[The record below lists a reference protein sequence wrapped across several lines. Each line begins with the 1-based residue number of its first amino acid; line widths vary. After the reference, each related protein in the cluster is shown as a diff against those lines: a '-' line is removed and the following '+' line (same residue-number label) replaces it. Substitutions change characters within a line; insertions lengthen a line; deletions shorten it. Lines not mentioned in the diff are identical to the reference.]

1 MKRFIAVS
9 GAVFLSFLF
18 AFSQPVWSEEQTWK
32 VNLKDADIR
41 AFVTQ
46 ISDITGYSFVIDPRV
61 KGKVTVISNAPMT
74 RDAVYEMFLSVLQ
87 VHGFSAIPSED
98 VIKIVQQNEA
108 KQSANNLKLL
118 SKVPSEQLVTRVIQV
133 KNANALELVPILRPM
148 VAKYGHLAGVAAAN
162 ALIISDHISN
172 IQRISRIVDELDSPS
187 QYELEVVQL
196 DEAWVGDMVK
206 LLEELAPSELGKAGA
221 KASAN
226 KFSVVADER
235 SNRLIIKGDENFRDK
250 IKKLISKLD
259 QPAAT
264 SGTTKVVRLKHAD
277 AKEMAE
283 LLKGLMGDISSE
295 TKDKGAKKTSSTS
308 ATVYADEGI
317 NALVIRAEPS
327 VLKETEEIIRQLDI
341 RRSQVLIEAAIVEI
355 GDENTKGLGV
365 QWALFDQGGTVP
377 GAVTNFGEV
386 GLSAASVLSAIAADD
401 PTAVGGVAQGGLT
414 LGIGDQNNGLSW
426 GAMIQAL
433 NSNTDANLLST
444 PKVITMDNQESSII
458 VGQNI
463 PIKTGESTTTGDGT
477 SNPFTTITREDIG
490 VKLVVTPSISEGD
503 SVRLEIAQEISS
515 IADSVD
521 VASDIVT
528 QKREIKTNVLADDGE
543 TIVLG
548 GLITEDYQTKVSK
561 VPLLGDIPWL
571 GALFR
576 STENKRTKRNLL
588 VFLRPTILRDKERTR
603 QISEEKFNGLW
614 ELNLGIK
621 EDRGRIRER
630 AQGELIQRPSVESL
644 FEGNRLNETVPDEP
658 STEESSENE
667 K

>member
-9 GAVFLSFLF
+9 CAVVLNFMFV
-18 AFSQPVWSEEQTWK
+18 FSHSAVAGEQTWK

-61 KGKVTVISNAPMT
+61 KGKVTVVSNAPMN

-87 VHGFSAIPSED
+87 VHGFAAIPSAG

-108 KQSANNLKLL
+108 KQKANNLSLL
-118 SKVPSEQLVTRVIQV
+118 TSIPSEQLVTRVIQV

-172 IQRISRIVDELDSPS
+172 IKRISKIIDELDSPS

-196 DEAWVGDMVK
+196 HEAWVGDLVK
-206 LLEELAPSELGKAGA
+206 LLEELAPSELGKSGA
-221 KASAN
+221 KRSAK

-235 SNRLIIKGDENFRDK
+235 SNRLIIKGDENFRGK
-250 IKKLISKLD
+250 IKKLIKKLD

-283 LLKGLMGDISSE
+283 LLKGIMGDISSE
-295 TKDKGAKKTSSTS
+295 TKDKGAKKSSGAA
-308 ATVYADEGI
+308 ATVYADEAI

-341 RRSQVLIEAAIVEI
+341 RRAQVLIEAAIVEI
-355 GDENTKGLGV
+355 GDANTQGLGV
-365 QWALFDQGGTVP
+365 QWAMYDPGGAVP
-377 GAVTNFGEV
+377 GAITNFSDV
-386 GLSAASVLSAIAADD
+386 GASASSVLSAIAADD
-401 PTAVGGVAQGGLT
+401 GSAIGKVATGGLT
-414 LGIGDQNNGLSW
+414 FGFGGTNGGVSW
-426 GAMIQAL
+426 GALIQAL
-433 NSNTDANLLST
+433 DSNADANLLST
-444 PKVITMDNQESSII
+444 PKIITMDNQESSII

-463 PIKTGESTTTGDGT
+463 PIKTGESTTSGDGT

-490 VKLVVTPSISEGD
+490 VKLLVTPSISEGNL
-503 SVRLEIAQEISS
+503 VRLEITQEISS
-515 IADSVD
+515 IADSTEVTTD
-521 VASDIVT
+521 VVT

-548 GLITEDYQTKVSK
+548 GLITEDYKTKVSK
-561 VPLLGDIPWL
+561 VPFLGDIPWV

-576 STENKRTKRNLL
+576 STETQRVKTNLL
-588 VFLRPTILRDKERTR
+588 VFLRPTILRNKEQAR
-603 QISEEKFNGLW
+603 QVSEDKFNALW

-630 AQGELIQRPSVESL
+630 SEGEIIPRPALESL
-644 FEGNRLNETVPDEP
+644 FEGNRLNDTIPEKEEV
-658 STEESSENE
+658 TEGEE
-667 K
+667 

>member
-1 MKRFIAVS
+1 MKRFISVS
-9 GAVFLSFLF
+9 HVVILSFLF
-18 AFSQPVWSEEQTWK
+18 MFSQASWSEEQTWK

-46 ISDITGYSFVIDPRV
+46 VSDITGYSFVIDPRV
-61 KGKVTVISNAPMT
+61 KGKVTVISNAPMD

-87 VHGFSAIPSED
+87 VHGFSAIPSEG

-108 KQSANNLKLL
+108 KQKATNLRLL
-118 SKVPSEQLVTRVIQV
+118 SRVPAEQLVTRVIQV

-172 IQRISRIVDELDSPS
+172 IKRISGIIEELDSPS
-187 QYELEVVQL
+187 QYELEVIQL

-206 LLEELAPSELGKAGA
+206 LLEELAPSELGKSGA
-221 KASAN
+221 KASAK

-250 IKKLISKLD
+250 IKQLIAKLD

-283 LLKGLMGDISSE
+283 LLKGIMGDISSE
-295 TKDKGAKKTSSTS
+295 SKDQGAKKSSGAA

-327 VLKETEEIIRQLDI
+327 VLQETEEIIRQLDI
-341 RRSQVLIEAAIVEI
+341 RRAQVLIEAAIVEI

-365 QWALFDQGGTVP
+365 QWALYDAGGAIP
-377 GAVTNFGEV
+377 GALTNFGEV
-386 GLSAASVLSAIAADD
+386 GVSAASVLSAIAADD
-401 PTAVGGVAQGGLT
+401 PSAVGGVAQGGLT
-414 LGIGDQNNGLSW
+414 MGIGQENSGTSW
-426 GAMIQAL
+426 GALIQAL
-433 NSNTDANLLST
+433 DSNIDANLLST
-444 PKVITMDNQESSII
+444 PKIITMDNQESSII

-463 PIKTGESTTTGDGT
+463 PIKTGESTTAGDGT

-503 SVRLEIAQEISS
+503 LVRLEITQEISS

-521 VASDIVT
+521 VATDIVT

-548 GLITEDYQTKVSK
+548 GLITEDYRVKVSK
-561 VPLLGDIPWL
+561 VPFLGDIPWV

-576 STENKRTKRNLL
+576 STENKREKRNLL
-588 VFLRPTILRDKERTR
+588 IFLRPTILRDKLRTKE
-603 QISEEKFNGLW
+603 ITEEKFNALW

-630 AQGELIQRPSVESL
+630 SEGEIIPRPPVDSL
-644 FEGNRLNETVPDEP
+644 FEGNRLNETVQDEEP
-658 STEESSENE
+658 EAEE
-667 K
+667 

>member
-1 MKRFIAVS
+1 MKRFISVS
-9 GAVFLSFLF
+9 HIVILSFLLML
-18 AFSQPVWSEEQTWK
+18 SQATWSEEQTWK

-46 ISDITGYSFVIDPRV
+46 VSDITGYSFVIDPRV
-61 KGKVTVISNAPMT
+61 KGKVTVISNAPMG

-87 VHGFSAIPSED
+87 VHGFSAIPSEG
-98 VIKIVQQNEA
+98 VIKIVRQNEA
-108 KQSANNLKLL
+108 KQNATNLRLL
-118 SKVPSEQLVTRVIQV
+118 SRVPAEQLVTRVIQV

-172 IQRISRIVDELDSPS
+172 IKRISGIIDELDSPS
-187 QYELEVVQL
+187 QYGLEVIQL

-206 LLEELAPSELGKAGA
+206 LLEELAPAELGKLGA
-221 KASAN
+221 KTSAK

-235 SNRLIIKGDENFRDK
+235 SNRLIVKGDENFREK
-250 IKKLISKLD
+250 IKKLIEKLD

-283 LLKGLMGDISSE
+283 LLKGIMGDISSE
-295 TKDKGAKKTSSTS
+295 SKDQGAKKNSGSSAS
-308 ATVYADEGI
+308 VYADEGI

-327 VLKETEEIIRQLDI
+327 VLQETEEIIRQLDI
-341 RRSQVLIEAAIVEI
+341 RRAQVLIEAAIVEI

-365 QWALFDQGGTVP
+365 QWALYDAGGAVP
-377 GAVTNFGEV
+377 GAITNFGEV
-386 GLSAASVLSAIAADD
+386 GLSAASVLSAIANDD
-401 PTAVGGVAQGGLT
+401 PSAVSGVAEGGVT
-414 LGIGDQNNGLSW
+414 LGVGQQNGSTSW
-426 GAMIQAL
+426 GALIQAL
-433 NSNTDANLLST
+433 DSNTDANLLST
-444 PKVITMDNQESSII
+444 PKIITMDNQESSII

-463 PIKTGESTTTGDGT
+463 PIKTGESTTAGDGT

-503 SVRLEIAQEISS
+503 LVRLEITQEISS

-548 GLITEDYQTKVSK
+548 GLITEDYRVKVSK
-561 VPLLGDIPWL
+561 VPFLGDIPWL

-576 STENKRTKRNLL
+576 STENKREKRNLL
-588 VFLRPTILRDKERTR
+588 IFLRPVILRDKAKTKEIT
-603 QISEEKFNGLW
+603 EAKFHSLW
-614 ELNLGIK
+614 ELNLDIK

-630 AQGELIQRPSVESL
+630 SEGEIIPQPGVDSL
-644 FEGNRLNETVPDEP
+644 FDGNRLNDTIDDMQSKEAER
-658 STEESSENE
+658 
-667 K
+667 